1 MFLRIFALSILL
13 HCFGFGYSDVE
24 HQELCYGRHLRLSSI
39 YAPPFFN
46 GRMYFTPSTGEPRRL
61 LMENGQVKDPRLKVS
76 VISLT
81 LRDVTERDEGTY
93 SISYNDDDRL
103 FNIVRVNILDC
114 AEEVERSYNSM
125 YSGHIPREAE
135 LLEFISILR
144 RRDKPYVLWNRTNP
158 QTRKGSRV
166 LVQGDSWK
174 ITKLVQPDNG
184 FYNIRKK
191 DNTLIS
197 RIKLTV
203 KEYTRHYTGDD
214 VKKDRLHISYP
225 NDFTPWD
232 VTFSPK
238 GTKTKVT
245 VMEAG
250 DPLETDLFSESGK
263 FEGRIQE
270 EPNGLTIDP
279 VENTDSGVFEFRDND
294 GNLAL
299 VVHLDLEDDRSLTEY
314 IPAYEYVA
322 IIAGI
327 ILVIVCC
334 CCCCKKCC
342 CKKSSAKRGS
352 TPQTAEAPAVY
363 YHGTNQ
369 PDCPSYSAAPPAPAY
384 SYQPIST
391 LGNQVPTTSPGP
403 LVYNPV
409 DIHVSPTQPE
419 VAVPGGQG
427 AAPAQSIG
435 SDFLSSDSGPTFE
448 FKGTTFPSA
457 PPLSSDSA
465 YCDVYNSDKLNFL

>member
-39 YAPPFFN
+39 YSPTYFK
-46 GRMYFTPSTGEPRRL
+46 GQMYFTPSTGEPRRL
-61 LMENGQVKDPRLKVS
+61 LMENGQVKDPRLEFAS
-76 VISLT
+76 IPLT

-93 SISYNDDDRL
+93 SISYDDDDRL
-103 FNIVRVNILDC
+103 FVIVRVNILDC
-114 AEEVERSYNSM
+114 AEEVERSLYSM

-135 LLEFISILR
+135 LLEFISIPR
-144 RRDKPYVLWNRTNP
+144 IRDKPHVLWNRTNP
-158 QTRKGSRV
+158 RTRKGSRV

-174 ITKLVQPDNG
+174 ITKLVESDSG

-203 KEYTRHYTGDD
+203 KEYILYYNGDD
-214 VKKDRLHISYP
+214 VKKDGLHISYP
-225 NDFTPWD
+225 DGFTPWD
-232 VTFSPK
+232 VTFYPK
-238 GTKTKVT
+238 GIDRTKVT

-250 DPLETDLFSESGK
+250 HLPLDTDYFGTVY
-263 FEGRIQE
+263 FDGRIQE
-270 EPNGLTIDP
+270 VPNGLKIDP
-279 VENTDSGVFEFRDND
+279 VKNTDSGVFEFKYDD
-294 GNLAL
+294 GKLGL
-299 VVHLDLEDDRSLTEY
+299 VVEVNLEDVS

-352 TPQTAEAPAVY
+352 TPQTAAAPAVY

-369 PDCPSYSAAPPAPAY
+369 PDCPSYSAAPPTPAY

-391 LGNQVPTTSPGP
+391 LGNQEPTTSPGP
-403 LVYNPV
+403 L
-409 DIHVSPTQPE
+409 

-465 YCDVYNSDKLNFL
+465 NCDVYNSDKLNFL